1 MTRWRTLLSA
11 LILLLPSLTLAAE
24 DMASALVRDTSDRM
38 LAALKA
44 RHAEIEQRPQLIY
57 QLVGQI
63 VVPHFDFERI
73 TQAALGRYWQQATS
87 QERVELVRQFEQL
100 LVRTYAKALLSYSD
114 QEILY
119 LPLRPG
125 HDAGDV
131 TVATQVQEPGA
142 QPIPI
147 NYRLA
152 LKDGAWKV
160 YDVIIDNVSLIANY
174 RSSFANQIRRD
185 GIGGLIKTLNERN
198 DGGRD

>member
-1 MTRWRTLLSA
+1 MNRWIKHLTA
-11 LILLLPSLTLAAE
+11 LVLLLPSLVWGGE

-38 LAALKA
+38 LSTLKA
-44 RHAEIEQRPQLIY
+44 RRGEVDQQPQLIY

-63 VVPHFDFERI
+63 VVPHFDFQRI
-73 TQAALGRYWQQATS
+73 TQAALGRYWHQAS
-87 QERVELVRQFEQL
+87 PQEQTELVRQFQQM

-125 HDAGDV
+125 RDAGDV

-142 QPIPI
+142 PPIPI
-147 NYRLA
+147 NYRLY

-174 RSSFANQIRRD
+174 RSSFANEIRRD

-198 DGGRD
+198 DGGRE

>member
-1 MTRWRTLLSA
+1 MTRWRTFISTVFLLLSN
-11 LILLLPSLTLAAE
+11 LVWAAE

-38 LAALKA
+38 LATLKA
-44 RHAEIEQRPQLIY
+44 RHSEIDQRPQLIY

-73 TQAALGRYWQQATS
+73 TQAAMGRYWRQATP
-87 QERVELVRQFEQL
+87 QEQAELVHQFEQL

-125 HDAGDV
+125 RDSGDV

-142 QPIPI
+142 PPIPI
-147 NYRLA
+147 NYRLY

-160 YDVIIDNVSLIANY
+160 YDVFIDNVSLIANY

-185 GIGGLIKTLNERN
+185 GIRGLITTLNDRN
-198 DGGRD
+198 DGGLE

>member
-11 LILLLPSLTLAAE
+11 LILLLPGFASAAE

-38 LAALKA
+38 LATLKA

-73 TQAALGRYWQQATS
+73 TQAAVGRYWQQATS
-87 QERVELVRQFEQL
+87 QERAELVRQFEQL

-125 HDAGDV
+125 RDSGDV

-142 QPIPI
+142 PPIPI

-152 LKDGAWKV
+152 LKDGVWKV

-185 GIGGLIKTLNERN
+185 GIGGLITTLNDRN
-198 DGGRD
+198 DGGRE